1 MSLIVAALV
10 TGFIKATQTIKIW
23 DLATEAI
30 VKAKLTY
37 IDLQSKTNQKL
48 VEDSQ
53 GAPANDLAELP
64 KGEQTFGGVKFKVTD
79 ALIKLGSSKVPDRP
93 LTV

>member
-1 MSLIVAALV
+1 MSYKLHKFIQRHRVGVIATSLIVAALV
-10 TGFIKATQTIKIW
+10 TGFILATQTIKIW
-23 DLATEAI
+23 DLATEAV
-30 VKAKLTY
+30 VKGKLTY

-64 KGEQTFGGVKFKVTD
+64 TSDVLKR
-79 ALIKLGSSKVPDRP
+79 LIAAVES
-93 LTV
+93 